1 MSDCVSERMFS
12 ATEKPENAPAYC
24 ARSGGGKSLATA
36 SSAMK
41 TKTPIAKVIDHVR
54 KTRAICSDQ
63 KQWEKTKRKGRC
75 QRDACGE
82 T

>member
-36 SSAMK
+36 SSAMR
-41 TKTPIAKVIDHVR
+41 TKTPIAK
-54 KTRAICSDQ
+54 
-63 KQWEKTKRKGRC
+63 
-75 QRDACGE
+75 
-82 T
+82 